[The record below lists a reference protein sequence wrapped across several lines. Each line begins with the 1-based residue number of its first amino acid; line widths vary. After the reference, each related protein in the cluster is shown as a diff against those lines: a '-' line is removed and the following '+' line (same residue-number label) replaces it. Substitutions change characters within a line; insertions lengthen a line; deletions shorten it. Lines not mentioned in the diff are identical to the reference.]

1 VSSNR
6 TRSELQR
13 LKRQLK
19 KAGLLA
25 NLAKVSPASISRIL
39 SGKSRPSAATVFKLA
54 ASLDNHAG
62 ARLVAAYLSDEIP
75 ETLRPYIRVR
85 VRNDGE
91 ENWPVEIDRLWQKIN
106 LLKPDVRSLV
116 ESVVDQLLNPQ
127 DPNSPVIYMD
137 GKVLHR

>member
-1 VSSNR
+1 VSGNR
-6 TRSELQR
+6 TRSELQK

-25 NLAKVSPASISRIL
+25 DLAEVSPASISRIL
-39 SGKSRPSAATVFKLA
+39 SGKSRPSAQTVFKLA
-54 ASLDNHAG
+54 ASLDHRAG

-75 ETLRPYIRVR
+75 TALRPYIRVR
-85 VRNDGE
+85 IRNDGE
-91 ENWPVEIDRLWQKIN
+91 ENWSAEIDKLWQKIN

-116 ESVVDQLLNPQ
+116 ESVVDQLLHPQ

-137 GKVLHR
+137 GRVLRP

>member
-1 VSSNR
+1 MSNR

-19 KAGLLA
+19 KADLLA

-54 ASLDNHAG
+54 ASLDSRAG

-75 ETLRPYIRVR
+75 VTLRPYIRVR
-85 VRNDGE
+85 IRNDGE
-91 ENWPVEIDRLWQKIN
+91 ENWPAEIDKLWQKIN
-106 LLKPDVRSLV
+106 LLKPDVRSLM
-116 ESVVDQLLNPQ
+116 ESVVDQLLRPD
-127 DPNSPVIYMD
+127 DPNSPVIYMR
-137 GKVLHR
+137 GKIQ